1 MSETLPSSLELRV
14 ITSRE
19 VLVDERVEEV
29 SLPSLEGY
37 LGILPGHRKLI
48 IALGK
53 GRIEYH
59 SARSKKHHA
68 VNGGYARIQPD
79 SVLVFTETEEDE
91 SS

>member
-1 MSETLPSSLELRV
+1 MSDTSPSSLELRV

-37 LGILPGHRKLI
+37 LGILPGHRKLLV
-48 IALGK
+48 ALGK
-53 GRIEYH
+53 GRIEYR
-59 SARSKKHHA
+59 SARSKKHYA
-68 VNGGYARIQPD
+68 VNGGYARIHPD
-79 SVLVFTETEEDE
+79 SVLVFTEPEEDE